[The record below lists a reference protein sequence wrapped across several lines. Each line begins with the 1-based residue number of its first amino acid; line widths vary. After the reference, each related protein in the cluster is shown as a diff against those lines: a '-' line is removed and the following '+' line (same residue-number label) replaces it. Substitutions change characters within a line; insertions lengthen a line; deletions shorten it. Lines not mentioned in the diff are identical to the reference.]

1 MAIVDDHCFFI
12 LPNAS
17 FLPGKNPKVPCAPFL
32 FYLTVFLPYGNNLKL
47 LIINGILLIAYLLTD
62 IINGEYFF
70 IGPNPLFL
78 LYEEPRSAPG
88 TPRDRSRTP
97 IL

>member
-12 LPNAS
+12 LPNPS
-17 FLPGKNPKVPCAPFL
+17 FLIGKNPKVPCAPIL
-32 FYLTVFLPYGNNLKL
+32 FYLTVFIPYGNNSKL
-47 LIINGILLIAYLLTD
+47 LIINGILHIAYLLTD
-62 IINGEYFF
+62 INGEYIF
-70 IGPNPLFL
+70 IPPNPLFL

-88 TPRDRSRTP
+88 TPRDRSPTP